1 MIGAWV
7 DNVNS
12 SQSSWSQVNW
22 LIGFRFINESKLYS
36 SWSQVNW
43 LIGAW
48 LINESKLY
56 SLWYQISWLIG
67 SWIDLKVK
75 SMVGAGFGLRKSRLY
90 FVRNLCQ
97 FKSDE
102 TRITIFYK
110 SVIES
115 VLSFCITCWGGN
127 RLKGDRMKVDKKIKI
142 SGKFTNHVLHLNE
155 LCHKKTIVKI
165 ISISKDVN
173 HPLYRFLNKC
183 KSNRI
188 DGYSHIMIKTERYL
202 RSFLPSAM
210 RFLNDKNYNV

>member
-1 MIGAWV
+1 MVSNKLV
-7 DNVNS
+7 D
-12 SQSSWSQVNW
+12 W
-22 LIGFRFINESKLYS
+22 LMGRFKL
-36 SWSQVNW
+36 
-43 LIGAW
+43 
-48 LINESKLY
+48 
-56 SLWYQISWLIG
+56 
-67 SWIDLKVK
+67 K

-90 FVRNLCQ
+90 FVRNVCQ
-97 FKSDE
+97 FKVDK

-115 VLSFCITCWGGN
+115 VLSFCITCWRGN
-127 RLKGDRMKVDKKIKI
+127 ILKGDRMKVDRIIKK
-142 SGKFTNHVLHLNE
+142 SGKFTTHVLHLNE